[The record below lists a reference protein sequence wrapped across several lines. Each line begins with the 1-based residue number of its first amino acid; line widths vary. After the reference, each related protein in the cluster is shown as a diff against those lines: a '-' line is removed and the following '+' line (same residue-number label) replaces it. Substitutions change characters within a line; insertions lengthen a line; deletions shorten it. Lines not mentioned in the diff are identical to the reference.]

1 MYKLKNIPL
10 SDFGFEPGQQ
20 PGSNIGL
27 SGFLNMP
34 GRFGDTFFDWAGE
47 VGIEPYVSAED
58 ISLGGFSGRDL
69 NLTGYIKGTDRV
81 DCEFKREGLVSLI
94 DTFTGL
100 VPLECKWGTFNV
112 YVNGSVTAEF
122 IHDTFLKITIPFR
135 EPIVDMSG
143 VIPTGNDAGF
153 GIDGVSFKSL
163 GADQLELSGD
173 RRNRPAPKSM
183 DAIAYG
189 KEAYQITNTVAP
201 ELILKLFIKQ
211 STYAEFRSKIMS
223 LQALLA
229 APGLRTLSA
238 RNDKLR
244 SFFVKDGFTVDS
256 LYSNQGL
263 FSGIVECKL
272 IEDGIID
279 PFTDLVNNLGEL
291 ITDNNG
297 NTIRVRI

>member
-34 GRFGDTFFDWAGE
+34 ARLGDTFFDWASE
-47 VGIEPYVSAED
+47 IGIEPYVSAED
-58 ISLGGFSGRDL
+58 ILLGGFAGRTL
-69 NLTGYIKGTDRV
+69 ELTGYIKGDNKI
-81 DCEFKREGLVSLI
+81 DCENKRSAIVSLI
-94 DTFTGL
+94 NSCTGL
-100 VPLECKWGTFNV
+100 APLECTWGTFNV
-112 YVNGSVTAEF
+112 YVNGPVTCEF
-122 IHDTFLKITIPFR
+122 IHDTFLRITIPFR
-135 EPIVDMSG
+135 EPLVDMSG
-143 VIPTGNDAGF
+143 VIPIGNDAGF
-153 GIDGVSFKSL
+153 GIDRVSFKSL

-189 KEAYQITNTVAP
+189 KEPYQITKTVAP

-211 STYAEFRSKIMS
+211 PTYADFRSKIRS

-238 RNDKLR
+238 RNDKSR
-244 SFFVKDGFTVDS
+244 SFFVKDGFSVNTI
-256 LYSNQGL
+256 YSNPDF

-272 IEDGIID
+272 IE
-279 PFTDLVNNLGEL
+279 V
-291 ITDNNG
+291 
-297 NTIRVRI
+297 